1 MPDLHDATP
10 GVIHPGDVY
19 RLDEFL
25 NRMQWGKHAW
35 QTARRRGLKP
45 CYAGGRA
52 YVRGA
57 DLIRHL
63 DALQD
68 DQPEVDPKA
77 QAGLQ
82 ALVAAL
88 RSHDH
93 EAAQTHLDRLNDVHG
108 IALMLAAELPME
120 PQEERASGSE
130 FSGTFREAF
139 PP

>member
-1 MPDLHDATP
+1 MADPRDAVP
-10 GVIHPGDVY
+10 GVIHPDDVY

-63 DALQD
+63 DAVQD
-68 DQPEVDPKA
+68 NQPEVDPNA
-77 QAGLQ
+77 QAELQ
-82 ALVAAL
+82 ALIAAL
-88 RSHDH
+88 RSHDY
-93 EAAQTHLDRLNDVHG
+93 AAARTHLDRLNDVHG
-108 IALMLAAELPME
+108 IGLTLATKLPLE
-120 PQEERASGSE
+120 PHE
-130 FSGTFREAF
+130 
-139 PP
+139 